1 MMKAHKRMRKE
12 DFVHHTRSADRLIEK
27 LEADRD
33 LSKSW
38 LHVDMDGETLALFS
52 FFHHHFLILFLF
64 VSLIFSSIIAHLLTG
79 YTAFY
84 ASVEIRDD
92 PELAGIPM
100 AVGSMSM
107 LCTSIISPYSFPSFP
122 SFPSFLFWLLIRLLL
137 LSGSYE
143 ARKFG
148 VRSGM
153 YLMGHWLLSSLLS
166 TPSSSPLLSPLY

>member
-1 MMKAHKRMRKE
+1 MDTTPSCVRTFIMYWY
-12 DFVHHTRSADRLIEK
+12 
-27 LEADRD
+27 DRD

-64 VSLIFSSIIAHLLTG
+64 VSLIFSSIIAHLLTD

-107 LCTSIISPYSFPSFP
+107 LCTSIISPYSVPSFP
-122 SFPSFLFWLLIRLLL
+122 SFPSFLFWLFIRLLL
-137 LSGSYE
+137 IYFYFQVHMRLE
-143 ARKFG
+143 
-148 VRSGM
+148 
-153 YLMGHWLLSSLLS
+153 SLV
-166 TPSSSPLLSPLY
+166 YAQVCI